1 MVKKTLYFIP
11 FLGMVACTDYQA
23 NVENTWGSQDAAWQ
37 EQENYLTELNAQRI
51 CVEGRIAYQVL
62 ADSSLISFVC
72 LQNNWF
78 VFCEEGAVQ
87 SYNPTGY
94 VYRCQSNIWY
104 PLSSMESNSS
114 ISSNNQPPAQELEP
128 VNILSGGNFRNSCS
142 TKAWEIEELGEAT
155 AKIGINS
162 ANFCELQFKTN
173 NTINDISSIS
183 IKNSINLHYGYSYQI
198 RIQGTALNP
207 TGIAHARAS
216 IKSNTDSFMTFD
228 FDFYDTWES
237 KIKTHCQA
245 TQTMTFSLEELNKSD
260 FAIQKIEIL
269 RRPGNCQANVQ

>member
-1 MVKKTLYFIP
+1 MIKKTLYFIP

-23 NVENTWGSQDAAWQ
+23 NVENTWGNQDAAWQ
-37 EQENYLTELNAQRI
+37 EQENYLNELNAQRNCI
-51 CVEGRIAYQVL
+51 EGRIAYQVFP
-62 ADSSLISFVC
+62 DSSLVSFVC
-72 LQNNWF
+72 LQNNWT

-104 PLSSMESNSS
+104 PLSSMENNSS
-114 ISSNNQPPAQELEP
+114 YSSNDQPPAQELEP
-128 VNILSGGNFRNSCS
+128 VNVLSGGNFKNSCS
-142 TKAWEIEELGEAT
+142 TKAWTIEALGEAT

-162 ANFCELQFKTN
+162 ANLCELQFKTN
-173 NTINDISSIS
+173 SAINDVSSIS

-198 RIQGTALNP
+198 RIQGTASNS

-216 IKSNTDSFMTFD
+216 IKNDTDTFMAFD
-228 FDFYDTWES
+228 FDFFDTWES
-237 KIKTHCQA
+237 KIKNHCQA
-245 TQTMTFSLEELNKSD
+245 TQTMTFSLEDFNKSD
-260 FAIQKIEIL
+260 FAIQKIEVL